1 MRPWLAAARR
11 WGRCA
16 LAREDG
22 QATALFAL
30 TATVLLGSAALV
42 VDVGRAYVLKARAE
56 NAMAAAALAGAADL
70 PFDPSQALARAQAV
84 GAANGFPAAHYA
96 VACGGVCIEAAVTS
110 GQGSFFAQVLGYPG
124 TSVAAAAAAARAAT
138 AVTSYS
144 TPAAGAATA
153 QNGYVFFSAVPPG
166 FSTAGPWPGGSQ
178 DSEADGGGSEG
189 DGSGGTEGEGIS
201 GEADGSGG
209 SDGSGGGWSTFTYN
223 PNDVGQAGLLPF
235 DVTVATVTQT
245 PLYTPITLKV
255 GAGEASDGNF
265 GAVRIDGPGADAYRN
280 DIVYG
285 AQSPVQVGEVLTT
298 QPGDMVGPTDQAMEQ
313 RFANYANGDPQLAVV
328 PVVDTPQGGCV
339 RGAGQ
344 VTVAGFAAVLLQ
356 HYTPSSGNEQGEV
369 QAEFVG
375 ALLPSA
381 ADGLPA
387 VATGVFGGRPALM
400 PTAGVSGP
408 VVASA
413 DG

>member
-1 MRPWLAAARR
+1 MRLWEAAVRL
-11 WGRCA
+11 WGRCP

-22 QATALFAL
+22 QATVLFAL
-30 TATVLLGSAALV
+30 MATALLGSAALV

-70 PFDPSQALARAQAV
+70 PFDPGQALAQAQAV
-84 GAANGFPAAHYA
+84 GAANGFPAARYA
-96 VACGGVCIEAAVTS
+96 VACGGVCIEATVAS

-138 AVTSYS
+138 AVTSYQ
-144 TPAAGAATA
+144 TPAVGAATA
-153 QNGYVFFSAVPPG
+153 QNGYVFFSSVPPG
-166 FSTAGPWPGGSQ
+166 FSSAGPWPGGSQ
-178 DSEADGGGSEG
+178 GSEAAGDGSQAEGSGEAEG
-189 DGSGGTEGEGIS
+189 DGTS
-201 GEADGSGG
+201 GEADASGA
-209 SDGSGGGWSTFTYN
+209 SDGGGGWSTFAYN

-265 GAVRIDGPGADAYRN
+265 GAVRIDGPGADTYRN

-285 AQSPVQVGEVLTT
+285 AQDPVQVGEVLTT

-339 RGAGQ
+339 QGAGQ

-381 ADGLPA
+381 SDGAPP

-413 DG
+413 GG